1 MKSNNVIKWL
11 VWILALL
18 IVVSG
23 IWFLVIKISETRKA
37 HDTFRGDIENVYYV
51 TKEMPKKLYSF
62 SNLKDGDSVSLS
74 VWHNNQSTVATQMK
88 NYEKMFNNHEKKSTK
103 FKEAV
108 LIPDVKSILDDC
120 SSIGAYITLRVESQ
134 SDFSESKYQ
143 TMRED
148 LETKLATF
156 SKKAKDYNFDLR

>member
-11 VWILALL
+11 VWILVLL
-18 IVVSG
+18 IVVFG
-23 IWFLVIKISETRKA
+23 VWFLVRRISTTRA
-37 HDTFRGDIENVYYV
+37 LHEVFRGDIENVYYV

-62 SNLKDGDSVSLS
+62 SNLRDGDSVSLS

-88 NYEKMFNNHEKKSTK
+88 NYEKMFDNHEKNSTK

-108 LIPDVKSILDDC
+108 LIPDVKSLLDDC
-120 SSIGAYITLRVESQ
+120 SNIGAYITLRVESP

-143 TMRED
+143 TMKED
-148 LETKLATF
+148 LETKLANF

>member
-1 MKSNNVIKWL
+1 MKSNNVTKWL
-11 VWILALL
+11 VWILVLL
-18 IVVSG
+18 IAVFGV
-23 IWFLVIKISETRKA
+23 WFIVRKISNTRTL

-51 TKEMPKKLYSF
+51 TKELPKKLYSF

-88 NYEKMFNNHEKKSTK
+88 NYGKMFNNHEKNSTK
-103 FKEAV
+103 FKEAI
-108 LIPDVKSILDDC
+108 LIPDVKSILDDS
-120 SSIGAYITLRVESQ
+120 SSIGAYITLRVESP

-143 TMRED
+143 SMKED
-148 LETKLATF
+148 LESKLATF